1 MTELVFPQNKL
12 QKIKLKE
19 LLLNKGLLWLA
30 LFYFVFFLNE
40 EFVNRWGITAVFITA
55 LIICGLVPLI
65 SILIVQFTK
74 SDWVQNR
81 RIPTLIVETDRVIFH
96 GDQRSQ
102 LIKFDQIKRVMV
114 NRNLDGEIKSIALYK
129 GVFNMLNCQ
138 NFADM
143 PGLYAALKERLPTS
157 MQWSEPRPV
166 RWLAKPYQGI
176 LLVIVSGWL
185 FIWVLNIDFIHAFNL
200 SLFLYWGTQLTSQ
213 ILQQSQHAS
222 RRAKVALILG
232 ATWILGAW
240 VYAMGDIPQA
250 INHPC
255 DLVHRWQSGC
265 LKAYPDSENLL
276 FLPDGQLAR
285 LSGRAIVIEPVEGNS
300 FLNLFTATRLINDRY
315 VSSLSF
321 SADGRTA
328 VAGKSAY
335 SILFWNISTQS
346 MTTQNIVYNA
356 MLSPDGKLLGPDEN
370 KGTITVWDTATWQP
384 AFTLE
389 TETHGE
395 TALGATLLAVDMD
408 QALHFYDVRS
418 GEETAVFPIEGIE
431 GEAFVQ
437 RIVFSDDE
445 QLLAVMN
452 SQSILLLLRRDGT
465 EWQEIHRIQ
474 FDRSWRGDD
483 GLAFSADNTLLAT
496 VQEYY
501 GSGKNRGQVLIFSVA
516 DMQLLQ
522 TLDMGTGPGQLG
534 SVRVLD
540 FSPDNTLLAVSSSS
554 EGAVFELALAK

>member
-1 MTELVFPQNKL
+1 MTELVFSQNKL

-40 EFVNRWGITAVFITA
+40 EFVNRWGITAVLIGA
-55 LIICGLVPLI
+55 LVICGLLVLI
-65 SILIVQFTK
+65 SFVVVQWTN
-74 SDWVQNR
+74 SERVQNR
-81 RIPTLIVETDRVIFH
+81 RVSTLHLEADWVEFRGH
-96 GDQRSQ
+96 RRSK
-102 LIKFDQIKRVMV
+102 LVKFDQIKRVMV
-114 NRNLDGEIKSIALYK
+114 NRNLAGEIKSIALYK

-143 PGLYAALKERLPTS
+143 PGLYAALKERLPAS
-157 MQWSEPRPV
+157 IQWSEPRPV

-176 LLVIVSGWL
+176 ILVIVSGWL
-185 FIWVLNIDFIHAFNL
+185 FIWLLNIDFISAVNL
-200 SLFLYWGTQLTSQ
+200 SLILFWGIQLTSQ
-213 ILQQSQHAS
+213 IFQQSQHAS
-222 RRAKVALILG
+222 RGAKVALILG
-232 ATWILGAW
+232 ATWILVAW
-240 VYAMGDIPQA
+240 LYAMGDIPQA

-255 DLVHRWQSGC
+255 GLVHRWQSGC

-300 FLNLFTATRLINDRY
+300 FINLFTATRLINDRY

-328 VAGKSAY
+328 VAGKSGY
-335 SILFWNISTQS
+335 SILFWDVSSQS
-346 MTTQNIVYNA
+346 MTTQNIAYNA
-356 MLSPDGKLLGPDEN
+356 MLSPDGKFLGPDEN

-452 SQSILLLLRRDGT
+452 SQSILLILRRDGT
-465 EWQEIHRIQ
+465 EWQETHRIQ
-474 FDRSWRGDD
+474 LDSSWRGDD

-522 TLDMGTGPGQLG
+522 TLDMGRGQGQLG

-540 FSPDNTLLAVSSSS
+540 FSPDNTLLAVSSSN
-554 EGAVFELALAK
+554 EGAVFELEFEK